1 MKQTLTIAAVL
12 ALLVAGCTAGGGG
25 DLVVVSKT
33 LKKQAHTVGAEFG
46 AMATSVESLFWVE
59 GSLKNAG
66 QEERKN
72 VVIRFTCTDG
82 TSTHILVAQVPQ
94 VAPGATVPF
103 KTRRFRTPGEIQ
115 MVDED
120 PEIYAD

>member
-33 LKKQAHTVGAEFG
+33 LKKQPHIVGAEFG

-94 VAPGATVPF
+94 VAAGATVPF
-103 KTRRFRTPGEIQ
+103 NTRRFRTPGEIQ